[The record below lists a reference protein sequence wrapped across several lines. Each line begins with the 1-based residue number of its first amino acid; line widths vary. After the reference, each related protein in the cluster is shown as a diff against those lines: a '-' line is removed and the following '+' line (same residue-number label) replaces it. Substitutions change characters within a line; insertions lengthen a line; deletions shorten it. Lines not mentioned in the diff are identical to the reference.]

1 MAKGAQVPTLKK
13 LKSVL
18 FRRPNIKKCA
28 SPHTLYSIPQS
39 YKVVKDELQYL
50 LKIIPLVQS
59 NFIAEIER
67 AVLQIVLQIT
77 YTNCTAKWRNFQ
89 NFAKKQGNSEESA
102 MVSKCFK
109 SPLKFK

>member
-1 MAKGAQVPTLKK
+1 MCLSTYFIFDSPVLQSSERRITVFVKK
-13 LKSVL
+13 
-18 FRRPNIKKCA
+18 
-28 SPHTLYSIPQS
+28 
-39 YKVVKDELQYL
+39 
-50 LKIIPLVQS
+50 IPLVQS
-59 NFIAEIER
+59 NFIAEIKR

-102 MVSKCFK
+102 MVSKWFK